1 MDLPP
6 NPTGSTQVE
15 ARLAA
20 LEAQVRELQESK
32 TNSPKFWSRAWA
44 ITGHQ
49 FAVTGAIYLGLL
61 ALAIIAAVVGGSG

>member
-6 NPTGSTQVE
+6 NPTGTTQVE

-20 LEAQVRELQESK
+20 PEAQVRELQESK